1 MQGIQVAPEK
11 IEFAALGPGV
21 IVMPGKQSGRKA
33 LHMTGEAVTRASEA
47 YSYPLT
53 IRELLTSGVRRA
65 RDQEIVY
72 ADKRR
77 LSYPEL
83 EERVARLASAL
94 AGLGVHRGHTVA
106 MMDWD
111 SNRYLECFFAVPMMG
126 AVLHTV
132 NVRLTAEQVLYTI
145 NHAPDDV
152 ILFNA
157 EFLPLLQEIWDRVV
171 PGKRLVLMSDDG
183 AAATGALPIAGE
195 YEALLAA
202 ADPGYAFPALD
213 ENTRATTFYTTGT
226 TGLPKGV
233 YFTHRQLALHTLA
246 ATSALAG
253 NGQGCFNDDD
263 VYMPITPM
271 FHVHAW
277 GVQYVATMRAAKQVY
292 PGRYVPDTL
301 LGLIEREKVTFSHC
315 VPTLLEMVL
324 AGAKRRS
331 VNLSGWKVIIGGASL
346 PQAVAAQALDAGLD
360 VFAGYGMSET
370 CPILTISRLLP
381 EMADWS
387 RDRQIEVR
395 CRAGR
400 PVGLVQI
407 RTVDDAMNDVPR
419 DGVSVGEIVVRAP
432 WLTHGYLHDQASSE
446 KLWAGGWLHTGDI
459 GMIGP
464 DGYLKITDRL
474 KDVIKTGGE
483 WVSSVELE
491 DMLLQMPQIA
501 EAAVIGIPDPKWS
514 ERPLAIVVLRPDDT
528 VETEQVRTH
537 LMGFVSRGLLSK
549 FGVPERVIVTDDIP
563 KTSVGKIDK
572 KLLRRLYGA

>member
-1 MQGIQVAPEK
+1 
-11 IEFAALGPGV
+11 
-21 IVMPGKQSGRKA
+21 MP
-33 LHMTGEAVTRASEA
+33 GEAVTRASEA

-53 IRELLTSGVRRA
+53 IRELLTSGLRRA

-83 EERVARLASAL
+83 GERVARLASAL
-94 AGLGVHRGHTVA
+94 AGLDVRRGHTVA

-132 NVRLTAEQVLYTI
+132 NVRLSAEQVLYTI

-152 ILFNA
+152 ILVNA

-171 PGKRLVLMSDDG
+171 PGKRLVLMSDNG
-183 AAATGALPIAGE
+183 AAAAGSLPIAGE

-213 ENTRATTFYTTGT
+213 ESTRATTFYTTGT

-233 YFTHRQLALHTLA
+233 YFTHRQLVLHTLA
-246 ATSALAG
+246 TTSALAG
-253 NGQGCFNDDD
+253 AGQGCFNDDD

-277 GVQYVATMRAAKQVY
+277 GMPYVATMRGTKQVY
-292 PGRYVPDTL
+292 PGRYAPDTL

-324 AGAKRRS
+324 ASAKRRS
-331 VNLSGWKVIIGGASL
+331 FDLSGWKVIIGGAAL
-346 PQAVAAQALDAGLD
+346 PQVVAAQALDAGLD

-381 EMADWS
+381 EMATWS

-400 PVGLVQI
+400 PISLVQI
-407 RTVDDAMNDVPR
+407 RTVDDAMHDVPR
-419 DGVSVGEIVVRAP
+419 DGLSVGEIVVRAP
-432 WLTHGYLHDQASSE
+432 WLTQGYLHDQASSE

-483 WVSSVELE
+483 WVSSVDLE

-501 EAAVIGIPDPKWS
+501 EAAVIGVPDPKWS
-514 ERPLAIVVLRPDDT
+514 ERPLAIVVLRADDT
-528 VETEQVRTH
+528 VDTEQVRAH

-549 FGVPERVIVTDDIP
+549 YGVPERVVVVDEIP

-572 KLLRRLYGA
+572 KVLRQYYTT

>member
-1 MQGIQVAPEK
+1 
-11 IEFAALGPGV
+11 
-21 IVMPGKQSGRKA
+21 
-33 LHMTGEAVTRASEA
+33 MTGDAVTRASNA
-47 YSYPLT
+47 YAYPLT
-53 IRELLTSGVRRA
+53 IRDLLTSGVQRA

-77 LSYPEL
+77 LSYREL
-83 EERVARLASAL
+83 AERVARLASAL
-94 AGLGVHRGHTVA
+94 AALGVRHGHTVA
-106 MMDWD
+106 VMDWD
-111 SNRYLECFFAVPMMG
+111 TNRYLECFFAVPMMG

-132 NVRLTAEQVLYTI
+132 NVRLSAEQVLYTI

-152 ILFNA
+152 ILVNA
-157 EFLPLLQEIWDRVV
+157 EFLPLLQEIWDRVI
-171 PGKRLVLMSDDG
+171 PGKRLVLLSDPG
-183 AAATGALPIAGE
+183 AADGGALPIAGE

-213 ENTRATTFYTTGT
+213 EHARATTFYTTGT

-233 YFTHRQLALHTLA
+233 YFSHRQLVLHTLA
-246 ATSALAG
+246 VTTALAG
-253 NGQGCFNDDD
+253 AGQGCFNDDD

-277 GVQYVATMRAAKQVY
+277 GMPYVATMRGAKQVY

-315 VPTLLEMVL
+315 VPTLLETVL
-324 AGAKRRS
+324 AAAKRRS
-331 VNLSGWKVIIGGASL
+331 VDLSGWKVIIGGAAL
-346 PQAVAAQALDAGLD
+346 PQAVAAQALDAGVD

-370 CPILTISRLLP
+370 CPILTVSRLLP
-381 EMADWS
+381 EMATWS
-387 RDRQIEVR
+387 RDRQVEVR

-400 PVGLVQI
+400 PASLVQI

-419 DGVSVGEIVVRAP
+419 DGVSAGEIVVRAP
-432 WLTHGYLHDQASSE
+432 WLTQGYLHDPANSE

-483 WVSSVELE
+483 WVSSVDLE
-491 DMLLQMPQIA
+491 DMLWQMPQIA
-501 EAAVIGIPDPKWS
+501 ETAVIGVPDPKWS
-514 ERPLAIVVLRPDDT
+514 ERPLAIVVLRDDKT
-528 VETEQVRTH
+528 VEPEQVRTH

-549 FGVPERVIVTDDIP
+549 FGVPERVVVADDIP

-572 KLLRRLYGA
+572 KALRQLYVT